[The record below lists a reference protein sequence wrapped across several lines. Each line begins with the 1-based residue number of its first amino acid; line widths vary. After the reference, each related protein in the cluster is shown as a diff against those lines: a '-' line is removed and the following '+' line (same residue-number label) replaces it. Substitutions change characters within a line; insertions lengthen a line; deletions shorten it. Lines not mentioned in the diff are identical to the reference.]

1 VYAVVHD
8 CCVCGGK
15 REEEGGKKE
24 ERDGKNRKERNRKP
38 EIILI
43 RNIMRI
49 SKRKYKKLV

>member
-1 VYAVVHD
+1 VCAVVQD

-24 ERDGKNRKERNRKP
+24 ERDGKNRKERNRKL

-43 RNIMRI
+43 QNIMRI

>member
-1 VYAVVHD
+1 
-8 CCVCGGK
+8 VCGGK